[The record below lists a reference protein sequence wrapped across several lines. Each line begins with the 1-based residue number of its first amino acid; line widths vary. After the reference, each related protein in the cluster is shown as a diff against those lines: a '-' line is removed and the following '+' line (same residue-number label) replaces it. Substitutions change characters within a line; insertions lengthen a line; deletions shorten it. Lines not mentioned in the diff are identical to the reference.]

1 MKITA
6 SQNEA
11 KRLNEQGHN
20 ITAGQPF
27 EVENL
32 KDWIRERADEY
43 RKANR

>member
-6 SQNEA
+6 SKAEA

-20 ITAGQPF
+20 VTAGQPI

-32 KDWIRERADEY
+32 KSWIRERAESY
-43 RKANR
+43 RKSR